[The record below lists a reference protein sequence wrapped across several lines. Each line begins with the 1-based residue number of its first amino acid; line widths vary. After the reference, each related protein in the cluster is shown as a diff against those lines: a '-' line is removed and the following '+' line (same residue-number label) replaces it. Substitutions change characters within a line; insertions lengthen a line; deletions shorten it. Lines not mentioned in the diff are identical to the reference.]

1 MPQLTRQAIA
11 EGLATFILVFI
22 GAGSIIVGTSTG
34 LTGIA
39 LAHGFAIFIG
49 VAATAHISGG
59 HINPAVTIGFLV
71 TKRIDSLT
79 ALVYIIAQLTGALV
93 AAGILYSV
101 FPSNSGLGLPML
113 SGIGLTEGIIIE
125 SLLTLILVVVIFQT
139 AGDEKGPSGL
149 APIAI
154 GLAVAA
160 DILVGGPLTGAAMN
174 PARWFGPALVSGVF
188 DNALVYIIGPIFGGI
203 IGAFLAD
210 KVLQRS

>member
-125 SLLTLILVVVIFQT
+125 SLLT
-139 AGDEKGPSGL
+139 
-149 APIAI
+149 
-154 GLAVAA
+154 
-160 DILVGGPLTGAAMN
+160 
-174 PARWFGPALVSGVF
+174 
-188 DNALVYIIGPIFGGI
+188 
-203 IGAFLAD
+203 
-210 KVLQRS
+210 